1 MASKNS
7 TLGSLIR
14 LVRKKNSWTLRQ
26 LSEKVGIPLSTL
38 AKVETDKL
46 SLTYD
51 KLQQFTASLGLSMTE
66 FLAQADAP
74 PAATLPVFR
83 ARRSLTGRGNSIQI
97 STPNYD
103 YEYLCADLR
112 QKRMVPI
119 LTRIRSKDIAEF
131 GEPLKHKG
139 EEFIFVIEGTV
150 EVHLQ
155 FYSPVRL
162 TAGQGIYIDSTMGH
176 AYVAKDCE
184 SALVLGVCSSEDPA
198 ARQGSA
204 ARQRR
209 TPFTRACVMGFLLVA
224 SRMPAGFSF
233 VDMNSLIRLT
243 MAQLSPIGHMPATES
258 SDPMTRIEESEHFS
272 GNRSLRRLHA
282 GKPTP

>member
-1 MASKNS
+1 MVPKDIFTMASKNS

-26 LSEKVGIPLSTL
+26 LSERVGIPLSTL

-51 KLQQFTASLGLSMTE
+51 KLQQFTARLGLSMTE
-66 FLAQADAP
+66 FLAQGEMP
-74 PAATLPVFR
+74 PANALPVFT
-83 ARRSLTGRGNSIQI
+83 ARRSLTNSGNSIQI

-112 QKRMVPI
+112 EKRMVPI

-139 EEFIFVIEGTV
+139 EEFIFVIEGTI

-155 FYSPVRL
+155 FYNPVRL
-162 TAGQGIYIDSTMGH
+162 SVGQGIYIDSTMGH
-176 AYVAKDCE
+176 AYVARDCE
-184 SALVLGVCSSEDPA
+184 SALVLGVCSSEDPNLASELISLA
-198 ARQGSA
+198 A
-204 ARQRR
+204 
-209 TPFTRACVMGFLLVA
+209 
-224 SRMPAGFSF
+224 
-233 VDMNSLIRLT
+233 NE
-243 MAQLSPIGHMPATES
+243 AQ
-258 SDPMTRIEESEHFS
+258 S
-272 GNRSLRRLHA
+272 G
-282 GKPTP
+282 G

>member
-1 MASKNS
+1 MASKSS

-66 FLAQADAP
+66 FLAQGEL
-74 PAATLPVFR
+74 PAASAIPVLT
-83 ARRSLTGRGNSIQI
+83 ARRSLTNSGNSIRI

-131 GEPLKHKG
+131 GVLFDGHRGRGGRP
-139 EEFIFVIEGTV
+139 VTV
-150 EVHLQ
+150 L
-155 FYSPVRL
+155 RDNA
-162 TAGQGIYIDSTMGH
+162 AG
-176 AYVAKDCE
+176 
-184 SALVLGVCSSEDPA
+184 
-198 ARQGSA
+198 AREHEKRWNQ
-204 ARQRR
+204 RQ
-209 TPFTRACVMGFLLVA
+209 
-224 SRMPAGFSF
+224 
-233 VDMNSLIRLT
+233 
-243 MAQLSPIGHMPATES
+243 Q
-258 SDPMTRIEESEHFS
+258 
-272 GNRSLRRLHA
+272 
-282 GKPTP
+282 